1 MRGMTDIGQ
10 LFFITDDTRIKGNRA
25 YYAGKYYDAIDAYEQ
40 VLGCY
45 LWLEPTSSQSE
56 FEEIVFKKF
65 EFRGIT
71 DGMVRVRE
79 KEVVRQDDKEIETET
94 SKLNY

>member
-1 MRGMTDIGQ
+1 MINMRGMTDIGQ

-56 FEEIVFKKF
+56 FEETVFK
-65 EFRGIT
+65 
-71 DGMVRVRE
+71 
-79 KEVVRQDDKEIETET
+79 
-94 SKLNY
+94 